1 MREEELSYA
10 IWSWVIFGAIIWLA
24 IKCND
29 DGLACIALAIVISAI
44 LLGLAIEDYAM
55 IKYRR

>member
-1 MREEELSYA
+1 MEEEDIGYA
-10 IWSWVIFGAIIWLA
+10 FWGSIILGTIIWLA

-29 DGLACIALAIVISAI
+29 DGLACIALSIVISAI
-44 LLGLAIEDYAM
+44 LLGLAIESYAE